1 MEFSTSRSTYADLA
15 GGDVD
20 VHSELSDQAFLNAI
34 VEFEHGL
41 TKIVGE
47 LGIVEAEAC
56 EKALRIISGYEP
68 DVEAISRV
76 SAAGANPA
84 IPIVKELKSLA
95 SAAQSAVHTGA
106 TSQDAIDTAL
116 SLCLKRGGESLLSHI
131 QDLSG
136 ILRSLALTHRSTPM
150 IGRTLGQQANPSTL
164 GLIAAGWWECL
175 DMAADDLQRA
185 FDALPVQYAGA
196 TGTLA
201 ATHPHG
207 IEIHDGLAA
216 ALGLAT
222 RPVAWHTNRVPFVRL
237 AAALAEVAGAV
248 RKIAGDVIFL
258 SANEVD
264 ELREA
269 QPGGSSSMPHKSNP
283 AAAVAADGYAR
294 RTPGLASTMFDAMDS
309 RLQRGVGSWH
319 AEWLTL
325 RELMAATAS
334 AVSRTRASLDGIKV
348 NTAAMAAHLNDTATA
363 GHAEEIVDLILGGR

>member
-1 MEFSTSRSTYADLA
+1 MEFSSSRSTYVDLA
-15 GGDVD
+15 GGDRE
-20 VHSELSDQAFLNAI
+20 VHAFLGDEAFLNAI
-34 VEFEHGL
+34 VEFEAAL
-41 TKIVGE
+41 ANVAGE
-47 LGIVEAEAC
+47 LGIVEPEVC
-56 EKALRIISGYEP
+56 EEALRTISGYEP
-68 DVEAISRV
+68 DVESISRA

-84 IPIVKELKSLA
+84 IPIAKELKALA
-95 SAAQSAVHTGA
+95 PAAQAAIHTGA

-116 SLCLKRGGESLLSHI
+116 SLCLKRGGESLLSSV
-131 QDLSG
+131 QTLSD
-136 ILRSLALTHRSTPM
+136 IVHSLAVSHSSTPM

-175 DMAADDLQRA
+175 DMAADDLRCA
-185 FDALPVQYAGA
+185 VNVLPVQYAGA

-201 ATHPHG
+201 ATYPHG
-207 IEIHDGLAA
+207 IAIHDKLAESLGLAA
-216 ALGLAT
+216 
-222 RPVAWHTNRVPFVRL
+222 RPVVWHTNRVPFVRL

-248 RKIAGDVIFL
+248 RKIAGDVVFL

-294 RTPGLASTMFDAMDS
+294 RTPGLASTIFDAMDS

-319 AEWLTL
+319 AEWQTL

-334 AVSRTRASLDGIKV
+334 AVARTRASLDGIRV
-348 NTAAMAAHLNDTATA
+348 NTASMAAHLNDTATA